1 LKTFFVDFI
10 GAKGV
15 FDLSC
20 FSELALSL
28 SYQEFHTRFTN
39 SAKMDSQQLKSVKK
53 GIKWNQN
60 VGNLP
65 ILTSECPGWVCYAE
79 KTVGEEAFP
88 FMSKIKSPQQLCG
101 KIVKTS
107 F

>member
-1 LKTFFVDFI
+1 MKLKTFFVEFI
-10 GAKGV
+10 GAKDV

-20 FSELALSL
+20 FNQLALNL
-28 SYQEFHTRFTN
+28 SYQEFHQRFTK
-39 SAKMDSQQLKSVKK
+39 SAKMDAEKLKSVKK
-53 GIKWNQN
+53 GLKWNQN

-88 FMSKIKSPQQLCG
+88 FMSKIKSP
-101 KIVKTS
+101 
-107 F
+107 